1 MTLGTNFSST
11 VPYLA
16 ADEVEDALSRGD
28 CVDVIGLVPGAVVHP
43 HQHVPFFGVTAAVR
57 VDAGIYKAGVRI
69 GKIR

>member
-1 MTLGTNFSST
+1 M
-11 VPYLA
+11 
-16 ADEVEDALSRGD
+16 SRGD
-28 CVDVIGLVPGAVVHP
+28 SVDVIGLVPGAVVHP